1 MEGYPQKSHPKSI
14 QNPMVYYGLSWFSY
28 DLSRFIM
35 VYHYLSCVIM
45 DYYGLSWLIM
55 IDPVLSWFIMVYH
68 GLL

>member
-1 MEGYPQKSHPKSI
+1 MG
-14 QNPMVYYGLSWFSY
+14 YYGLSWFSY